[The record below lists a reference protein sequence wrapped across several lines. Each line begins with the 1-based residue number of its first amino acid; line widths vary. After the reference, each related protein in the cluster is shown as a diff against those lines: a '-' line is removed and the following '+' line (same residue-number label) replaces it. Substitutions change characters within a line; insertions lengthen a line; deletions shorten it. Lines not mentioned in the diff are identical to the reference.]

1 MNLEGWKRI
10 FIRAAGFGAGA
21 ILMLVVCAGSLYW
34 WSNRPKPWSD
44 SAISATYTQ
53 ISLHEEN
60 EEVQVSFEYSLTNH
74 TNAPYSL
81 PTTYSGALMRRIPKE
96 KSFEKFDTGSWD
108 DTLVIPPGQSFNVRF
123 NVVYKLSEYG
133 TTTAELNTLEPGEDR
148 KKEASQA
155 LVKFMNRRLN
165 EVDGLVFYDY
175 VNHYRIEL
183 PRNWEFKDLEK

>member
-1 MNLEGWKRI
+1 
-10 FIRAAGFGAGA
+10 
-21 ILMLVVCAGSLYW
+21 
-34 WSNRPKPWSD
+34 
-44 SAISATYTQ
+44 
-53 ISLHEEN
+53 
-60 EEVQVSFEYSLTNH
+60 
-74 TNAPYSL
+74 
-81 PTTYSGALMRRIPKE
+81 MRRIPKE